1 MATAESGLA
10 KLALVCAATH
20 DSLRPTLE
28 LRRRLSAYEAPSSWP
43 VVFDRESDRLAWLR
57 EVTTNLWVRYVEALR
72 QHPVH
77 PGLYTAFDYDV
88 YFPADSPFAWQRANP
103 VRREVMQRLA
113 AGIVAADPRLRDVYR
128 VDNPGLL
135 LRRWWDELNGW
146 CREFMARE
154 AQTARP
160 HYYAAAAD
168 NTSPDQLMSGCPCD
182 ECLRSATQDLVDR
195 ITSSDGFDFSRRVL
209 YELARLFPPS
219 REGLR
224 RAAVSVIDLAPAV

>member
-1 MATAESGLA
+1 MATADGGLA

-20 DSLRPTLE
+20 ESLRPALE
-28 LRRRLSAYEAPSSWP
+28 LRQRLSAYEAPSSWP
-43 VVFDRESDRLAWLR
+43 VVFDNESDRLAWLR

-88 YFPADSPFAWQRANP
+88 YFPANSLFAWQRANP
-103 VRREVMQRLA
+103 VRREVMERLA

-128 VDNPGLL
+128 IDPGLL

-154 AQTARP
+154 AWTPRP
-160 HYYAAAAD
+160 HAD
-168 NTSPDQLMSGCPCD
+168 TSPDRLMSGCPCD

-209 YELARLFPPS
+209 YELSRLFPPS
-219 REGLR
+219 REGQR
-224 RAAVSVIDLAPAV
+224 RAAVIDLAPAV